1 MSCSPFDLK
10 DYFFG
15 ELGNDE
21 RRAVDQHIAACTA
34 CREELN
40 TLGFTRSALLSV
52 PEEEPPRRIAFVSD
66 KVFELRWWQKLWTSA
81 PQLGFASACV
91 LALAIGFHAMYKPA
105 GASPPTVIAQVD
117 QAQIE
122 AEVARRLDA
131 AVRKVVAEAQEQQA
145 AKVLDA
151 VNARLKQA
159 RREHQADLL
168 AFADYVERVRKENL
182 LVRKASYER
191 EAPGVTQ

>member
-21 RRAVDQHIAACTA
+21 RRAVDQHIAACTG

-40 TLGFTRSALLSV
+40 TLGLTRSALLSV

-66 KVFELRWWQKLWTSA
+66 KVFEPRWWQKLWISA

-105 GASPPTVIAQVD
+105 AASPPAVIAQVD
-117 QAQIE
+117 QAQIQ
-122 AEVARRLDA
+122 AEVAKQVGA
-131 AVRKVVAEAQEQQA
+131 AVQRAVAQSEERQA
-145 AKVLDA
+145 KLLEF
-151 VNARLKQA
+151 VNAKL
-159 RREHQADLL
+159 RRSDRQYE
-168 AFADYVERVRKENL
+168 L
-182 LVRKASYER
+182 LVGEFHDYIDRMQKRVSNYRRAMYEVDEVR
-191 EAPGVTQ
+191 Q